1 MFNLE
6 IFNLDELKSYNRN
19 SNEVTEW
26 CIQATKEF
34 FKTAAELETFIF
46 TRNIKYSHSPLTN
59 KQNITKTVH
68 DFSISLLPI
77 KIVEFYVIMLSSKFD
92 SNILNEDYSASV
104 ALKDGML
111 YFDGHK
117 SNATEIGTFIA
128 EICGY
133 EKNIAEELFK
143 SALCGE
149 PWDVLYAVKQC
160 EKNNNPKVSIHGDN
174 NIVSGRDVTK
184 F

>member
-1 MFNLE
+1 MNIISWNTYL
-6 IFNLDELKSYNRN
+6 IELFRN
-19 SNEVTEW
+19 
-26 CIQATKEF
+26 
-34 FKTAAELETFIF
+34 
-46 TRNIKYSHSPLTN
+46 
-59 KQNITKTVH
+59 
-68 DFSISLLPI
+68 
-77 KIVEFYVIMLSSKFD
+77 FYTSKFD

-104 ALKDGML
+104 ALKDGTL

-117 SNATEIGTFIA
+117 SNATEIGIFIA

-143 SALCGE
+143 SALRGE
-149 PWDVLYAVKQC
+149 PWDVLYAVKQR